1 MSRKDQVVPCEA
13 TSELQ
18 VKYCLTRRGLAL
30 EQGNVMS
37 FENHEKWAEK
47 LFASRLNEPPSGYAR
62 VSFRQMQLADAKL
75 FVVLGENVAQ
85 VSKWQLD
92 LPGHVT
98 SSSMRP

>member
-47 LFASRLNEPPSGYAR
+47 LFASRLN
-62 VSFRQMQLADAKL
+62 
-75 FVVLGENVAQ
+75 LGEA
-85 VSKWQLD
+85 LAA
-92 LPGHVT
+92 L
-98 SSSMRP
+98 SMCFLFG